1 MDLIHKTIGECL
13 RERAILSAE
22 STAIS
27 MGSWNCKY
35 AQLNRITDF
44 LALQMMNQYGIKKGT
59 HVGIW
64 SINTPNW
71 VITFL
76 ALTKI
81 GAIPVLINTCYKDM
95 EIAQVLNYTDVEVLY
110 YDAGSNTVHYEDII
124 ARIRDNV
131 PGVRHFIH
139 MDIKQ
144 DKTWMEE
151 TDFDSKE
158 KSPAA
163 LLKLERAQKEI
174 VPTDTA
180 CIIFTS
186 GTSSF
191 AKGVCLNHYN
201 VVNNARAMVEAMHWT
216 CEDKMCV
223 VVPLFHCFGI
233 TAGILASL
241 MSGAEMVLLSRF
253 KTSMV
258 WNELEKGRCT
268 ILNGVPSMFLA
279 LIRKQEHLHK
289 CAGNL
294 KSGIIAGSPISKEEY
309 LEICNRFPNMHLQPS
324 YGQTETSPCVTIA
337 NWDDS
342 IERKSQFAGYP
353 IEHIKVRIS
362 DIDSGKVLE
371 TNHKGEIQIKG
382 YNVMCGYYK
391 LPEVTAKTFTCD
403 GWLKTGDIGFLDEN
417 GGLHVTGRLKEM
429 IIRGGEN
436 ISPHEIERVIQ
447 ECSWVERV
455 KVVGVPADVLQEEIA
470 ACIIPKSGCTVHKD
484 ELLTF
489 LKSKL
494 ARYKVPTYL
503 LKFDSFPINASG
515 KIKLDS
521 VKSMAATMIQQ
532 GDWV

>member
-13 RERAILSAE
+13 RERAILSGE

-27 MGSWNCKY
+27 MGSWSCTY
-35 AQLNRITDF
+35 AQMNKITDL
-44 LALQMMNQYGIKKGT
+44 LALQMNQYGIKKGT

-64 SINTPNW
+64 SVNTPNW
-71 VITFL
+71 VFTFL

-95 EIAQVLNYTDVEVLY
+95 EVARVLNYADVEVLY
-110 YDAGSNTVHYEDII
+110 YDAGCNTVHYEDII

-139 MDIKQ
+139 MDTKQ
-144 DKTWMEE
+144 NGTWMEE
-151 TDFDSKE
+151 TDFDDKV
-158 KSPAA
+158 KSPDA
-163 LLKLERAQKEI
+163 LRELECAQKEV
-174 VPTDTA
+174 VPEDTA

-201 VVNNARAMVEAMHWT
+201 LVNNALAMVEAMHWT
-216 CEDKMCV
+216 CEDKMCI
-223 VVPLFHCFGI
+223 VVPLFHCFGT
-233 TAGILASL
+233 TAGILACL
-241 MSGAEMVLLSRF
+241 MSGAEMVLLPRF
-253 KTSMV
+253 KTSTV

-279 LIRKQEHLHK
+279 LIRKKEHLHRH
-289 CAGNL
+289 AGNL
-294 KSGIIAGSPISKEEY
+294 KSGIIAGSPISQAEY
-309 LEICNRFPNMHLQPS
+309 LEICDRFPHMHLQPS

-342 IERKSQFAGYP
+342 IDRKSKCAGSP
-353 IEHIKVRIS
+353 IEHVKVRIA
-362 DIDSGKVLE
+362 DINSGKVLE
-371 TNHKGEIQIKG
+371 TNHNGEIQVQG

-391 LPEVTAKTFTCD
+391 LPEITAKAFTSD
-403 GWLKTGDIGFLDEN
+403 GWLRTGDIGFIDEN
-417 GGLHVTGRLKEM
+417 GDLHVTGRLKEM

-436 ISPHEIERVIQ
+436 ISPNEIESVIQ
-447 ECSWVERV
+447 ECSWVDQV

-470 ACIIPKSGCTVHKD
+470 ACIVPKPGCTIQKE

-503 LKFDSFPINASG
+503 LKFDSFPTTASG
-515 KIKLDS
+515 KIQLEA
-521 VKSMAATMIQQ
+521 VKSMAAEMIQQ
-532 GDWV
+532 GNSI